1 MTAAAVAAAV
11 VVVKTK
17 PNFVKRFRKLQD
29 AASPCH
35 LKLNG
40 RMVMRAYV
48 SLLSVSFLLSGLT
61 FRSLSSFCLNKCTVF
76 YVSAIYFI
84 HVKTIVN
91 E

>member
-48 SLLSVSFLLSGLT
+48 
-61 FRSLSSFCLNKCTVF
+61 
-76 YVSAIYFI
+76 
-84 HVKTIVN
+84 
-91 E
+91 